1 MSGICFK
8 TSQPKAEGRE
18 EGVGVG
24 KEGREGGGEK
34 EEKTDRGKKRGRK
47 IWRRGGR
54 TGEEEG
60 KGYKLQNMGNL

>member
-1 MSGICFK
+1 M
-8 TSQPKAEGRE
+8 
-18 EGVGVG
+18 G

-34 EEKTDRGKKRGRK
+34 EEKTDRGKKKGRK